1 MAANVKLSKAEI
13 LKREAQQN
21 AQNSNLMSMIGSL
34 GQSGTI
40 KDTEDFSNKS
50 VTETEEPVQRISTTV
65 NKTVTAKSSGKV
77 EKPGYISLVITP
89 TLKKEWKTYCTEHG
103 LSLTDCIKVSMKLLK
118 DMEKKNAISLEDGVL
133 SYLN

>member
-34 GQSGTI
+34 GQSGII

-50 VTETEEPVQRISTTV
+50 VTETEEPVQRISRTV
-65 NKTVTAKSSGKV
+65 NKTVTAKSGTKA

>member
-34 GQSGTI
+34 GQSGII

-65 NKTVTAKSSGKV
+65 NKTVTAKSSGKG

>member
-50 VTETEEPVQRISTTV
+50 VTETEEPVQRISRTV
-65 NKTVTAKSSGKV
+65 NKTVTAKSGTKA

>member
-50 VTETEEPVQRISTTV
+50 VTETEEPVQRISRTV
-65 NKTVTAKSSGKV
+65 NKTVTAKSGIKA

>member
-1 MAANVKLSKAEI
+1 MAANVKLSRAEI

-34 GQSGTI
+34 GSGSTI
-40 KDTEDFSNKS
+40 TEKEDISNKS
-50 VTETEEPVQRISTTV
+50 VTETEEPVRQATGTV
-65 NKTVTAKSSGKV
+65 NKTVTAKSGGKA

>member
-50 VTETEEPVQRISTTV
+50 VTETEEPVQRISRTV

>member
-34 GQSGTI
+34 GQSGII

>member
-65 NKTVTAKSSGKV
+65 NKTVTAKSGGKV

>member
-50 VTETEEPVQRISTTV
+50 VTETEEPVQRISRTV
-65 NKTVTAKSSGKV
+65 NKTVTAKSGTKG

>member
-50 VTETEEPVQRISTTV
+50 VTETEEPVQRISRTV
-65 NKTVTAKSSGKV
+65 NKTVAAKSGTKA

>member
-65 NKTVTAKSSGKV
+65 NKTVTAKSGTKA